1 MLATQLTTLYEQDYH
16 HWLLITAELLKAG
29 KLIELD
35 IEHLIEEIE
44 DLGKSQRQALK
55 SNLRILL
62 MHLLKWHYQSELR
75 SGSWRS
81 TIREHR
87 ERLEDIL
94 EDSPSLKNYYLEI
107 LPQCYEKALSAAAD
121 ETGLNINIFPTNCEY
136 TPEQVL
142 DSQFWPEVEDVQI

>member
-1 MLATQLTTLYEQDYH
+1 MLATQLTALYEQDYY
-16 HWLLITAELLKAG
+16 HWLVVTAELLKAG

-35 IEHLIEEIE
+35 TSHLIEEIE

-55 SNLRILL
+55 SNLWVLL
-62 MHLLKWHYQSELR
+62 MHLLKWHYQSEMR

-87 ERLEDIL
+87 ERLDDIL
-94 EDSPSLKNYYLEI
+94 EDSPSLKNYYLEM
-107 LPQCYEKALSAAAD
+107 LPQCYKKAWTAAD
-121 ETGLNINIFPTNCEY
+121 ETGLDIKIFSTNCEY

-142 DSQFWPEVEDVQI
+142 DSQFWPEVEV